1 MPMHF
6 IKYFVAMKNMK
17 PMNTKKGVGAKK
29 KEIAKNTRCN
39 NETKNT
45 KNWNLVIGN
54 GQRPVDTCGM

>member
-29 KEIAKNTRCN
+29 KKKLQKTRVAIMKQK
-39 NETKNT
+39 TGT
-45 KNWNLVIGN
+45 S
-54 GQRPVDTCGM
+54 

>member
-1 MPMHF
+1 
-6 IKYFVAMKNMK
+6 MKNMK